1 MVCNNIFQIVDGL
14 AIYPKEVFCPVD
26 YDTMKRKKSRKTV
39 TIHWFS
45 GSWHTEEELLAMKE
59 EKEKLRQER
68 ISNLRYRIGCRVL
81 GETGYARVKA
91 LLKRR

>member
-1 MVCNNIFQIVDGL
+1 MRGS
-14 AIYPKEVFCPVD
+14 
-26 YDTMKRKKSRKTV
+26 MKRKKSRKTV

-59 EKEKLRQER
+59 EKDRLRQEQ